1 MPTKEI
7 KRQARGLVEALESRV
22 HAGPPVCPTEIHSAR
37 EFLRRNDFST
47 ASDYFSRLGR
57 IQDQLVARK
66 TAVPR
71 QKHNYGGEAAGSW
84 MQVQSVFD
92 HLILS
97 TCYGGEFNSQRGRV
111 KVSHRFNEAGR
122 IDFVE
127 LKFLRSLLPCL
138 NGATRKLVMVQ
149 DYQDRRKDWF
159 TAEAHALRVLPREL
173 IFLFGDIFRCP
184 RAEVL
189 AGLINVGHRI
199 ADELLGD
206 LRTRPVNG
214 HAVDS
219 DGDSHQLCLRALLE
233 DEVALPILEQA
244 AALEACVERDGAEC
258 EVIRYVRR

>member
-1 MPTKEI
+1 VPTKEI

-37 EFLRRNDFST
+37 EFLRQNDFST

-57 IQDQLVARK
+57 IQDQLVARQ

-71 QKHNYGGEAAGSW
+71 QKRDYGGEAAGGW
-84 MQVQSVFD
+84 MQVQSVYD
-92 HLILS
+92 HIILS
-97 TCYGGEFNSQRGRV
+97 TCHGGEFNSQRGRV
-111 KVSHRFNEAGR
+111 KVSHRFNDAGR

-127 LKFLRSLLPCL
+127 LKFLRSLQPCL

-149 DYQDRRKDWF
+149 DYQNRRKDWF
-159 TAEAHALRVLPREL
+159 AAEAHVLRVLPREL

-184 RAEVL
+184 RAQVL
-189 AGLINVGHRI
+189 EGLINIGHRI
-199 ADELLGD
+199 ADDLLGD
-206 LRTRPVNG
+206 LRVRPVNG

-219 DGDSHQLCLRALLE
+219 DGHSHQLCLGALVT

-244 AALEACVERDGAEC
+244 AGLESCVEMDDAER
-258 EVIRYVRR
+258 VVVRYVRK